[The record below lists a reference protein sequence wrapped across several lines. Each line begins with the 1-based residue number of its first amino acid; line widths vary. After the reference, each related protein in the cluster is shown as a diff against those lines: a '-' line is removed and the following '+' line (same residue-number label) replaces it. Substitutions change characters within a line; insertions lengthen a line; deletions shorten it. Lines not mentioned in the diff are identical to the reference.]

1 MQRPFCQVDVFSS
14 EPFLGNPVAVVLDGS
29 GLSAGQ
35 MQQTANWTNLSET
48 TFVLPATDPGADY
61 QVRIFTPSTELPFAG
76 HPTLGTCHAWLESG
90 HEPRQSGV
98 VVQQCGAGL
107 VRIRRGDMLGFA
119 APPLMRSGPVD
130 EPLLEQ
136 VAGQLKIARTDM
148 VAAAWADNGPGWIA
162 VLLESAQAVLDVRPG
177 DGDLDVGL
185 AGPYPPGSE
194 CAFEVRAF
202 FPAGGQSVEDPVT
215 GSLNA
220 SLAQWLLSSGRASAP
235 YVASQGT
242 VLGRRGR
249 VHIDVTG
256 DGTIWVSGGT
266 VIRISGEM
274 CL

>member
-1 MQRPFCQVDVFSS
+1 MQRPFRQVDVFSS

-35 MQQTANWTNLSET
+35 MQQAANWTNLSET

-90 HEPRQSGV
+90 HEPRQRGV

-107 VRIRRGDMLGFA
+107 VRVRRGDRLGFA
-119 APPLMRSGPVD
+119 APPLIRSGPVD
-130 EPLLEQ
+130 EPVLEQ
-136 VAGQLKIARTDM
+136 VAGQLRIARTDM

-249 VHIDVTG
+249 VHIDTSD

-266 VIRISGEM
+266 VTRISGDM
-274 CL
+274 SL